1 MKGEV
6 IVMAGKIEEARRALG
21 MSRAEMSRQ
30 FEIPVRTLED
40 WDAGARKCPVWAER
54 LILEKLER
62 MKNEM
67 ESRED

>member
-1 MKGEV
+1 
-6 IVMAGKIEEARRALG
+6 MAGKIEEARRALG

-30 FEIPVRTLED
+30 FEIPIRTLEN
-40 WDAGARKCPVWAER
+40 WDSGSRQCPVWAER